1 MWDIENLVFKGGGVL
16 GIAYA
21 GAIEVLEKKG
31 VLKKIKRVSGT
42 SVGAVIA
49 MLVALKYNSNEIKDI
64 LKYTNLKDFEDNLNP
79 LKITTK
85 YGLYDGDVLLNW
97 IKGLIKKKTGNENTT
112 FTELNSKEYLDLKV
126 YSTDLTDVKLKEF
139 SNKCTPNVIV
149 AESIRA
155 SISIPLVFS
164 AWKFTN
170 KIPDDHLYVDGG
182 VLNNYP
188 INSFEEL
195 DKTLGFFLEL
205 KEDNESLEYN
215 EFNKYLE
222 QLFKI
227 LMQNQT
233 TSFLVNQKQVD
244 ATVFIKNLGIS
255 STNFKLT
262 EKEKTA
268 LFNEGVKSTIKY
280 FR

>member
-112 FTELNSKEYLDLKV
+112 FAELNSKEYLDLKV
-126 YSTDLTDVKLKEF
+126 YSTDLTDAKLKEF

-195 DKTLGFFLEL
+195 DKTLGFFLEI

>member
-16 GIAYA
+16 GVAYA

-42 SVGAVIA
+42 SVGSVIA
-49 MLVALKYNSNEIKDI
+49 ILVALKYNSKEIKDI

-112 FTELNSKEYLDLKV
+112 FAEMNSNEYLDLKV
-126 YSTDLTDVKLKEF
+126 YSTDLTDAKLKEF

-155 SISIPLVFS
+155 SISIPLVFY

-195 DKTLGFFLEL
+195 DKTLGFFLEI

-233 TSFLVNQKQVD
+233 TSFLANQKQVD
-244 ATVFIKNLGIS
+244 ATIFIKNLGIS

>member
-16 GIAYA
+16 GVAYA

-42 SVGAVIA
+42 SVGSVIA
-49 MLVALKYNSNEIKDI
+49 ILVALKYNSKEIKDI

-112 FTELNSKEYLDLKV
+112 FAEMNSNEYLDLKV
-126 YSTDLTDVKLKEF
+126 YSTDLTDAKLKEF

-195 DKTLGFFLEL
+195 DKTLGFFLEI

-233 TSFLVNQKQVD
+233 TSFLANQKQVD
-244 ATVFIKNLGIS
+244 ATIFIKNLGIS